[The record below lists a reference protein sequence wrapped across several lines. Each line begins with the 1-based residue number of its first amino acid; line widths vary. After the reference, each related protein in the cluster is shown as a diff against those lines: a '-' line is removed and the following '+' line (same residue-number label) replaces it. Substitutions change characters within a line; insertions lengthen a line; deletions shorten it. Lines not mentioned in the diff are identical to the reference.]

1 MDIFNKSLT
10 DQSANTIGFFVT
22 TSKNYYCLID
32 RIITGHDANGA
43 GSYIGLCYLTGYMTS
58 AVDLEFIGYVY
69 QFMTDDDP
77 AK

>member
-1 MDIFNKSLT
+1 MGIFNTSLT

-43 GSYIGLCYLTGYMTS
+43 GSYIGLCYLTSYMNS
-58 AVDLEFIGYVY
+58 AVNLEFIGYIY
-69 QFMTDDDP
+69 HFMTDDD
-77 AK
+77 KSK